1 MGGSLSRI
9 HRDTRF
15 SHDKWPFK
23 AHAGNRVPH
32 ERNCDVYVPV
42 FYIHV
47 EPGGTFVG
55 VGMWLPDAPMLK
67 TIRDAI
73 VENPTAWRSARDDR
87 AFTAKFELG
96 SAMLARSCVVA
107 TRYIRASTPS
117 SGRTSPPGTASMATH
132 SPETGGST
140 PSRTR
145 ADTRPFVRFL
155 YSTAELPW

>member
-96 SAMLARSCVVA
+96 SAMLARSLRGCDPVHPRIDA
-107 TRYIRASTPS
+107 FQRENFAAWHGFDGNTLTRDRRLDAFTDA
-117 SGRTSPPGTASMATH
+117 R
-132 SPETGGST
+132 
-140 PSRTR
+140 
-145 ADTRPFVRFL
+145 
-155 YSTAELPW
+155 